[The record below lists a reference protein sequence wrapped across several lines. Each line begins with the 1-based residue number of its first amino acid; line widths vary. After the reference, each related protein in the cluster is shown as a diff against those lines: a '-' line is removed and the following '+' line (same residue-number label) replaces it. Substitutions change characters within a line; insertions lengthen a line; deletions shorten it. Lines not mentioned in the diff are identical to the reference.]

1 MDVLYVDSG
10 DPWNPR
16 LETVS
21 KVMKVLQ
28 GVHKVLK
35 PDGVF
40 ISISFGQPHFR
51 RELFEAPCFT
61 WSVEWKTFGEEFH
74 YFFYTL
80 KKGMR
85 TSDSKQ
91 FSIDKCDVPA
101 MSLFHDELED
111 EDFIFRTD
119 IEELA
124 G

>member
-1 MDVLYVDSG
+1 
-10 DPWNPR
+10 
-16 LETVS
+16 
-21 KVMKVLQ
+21 MKVLQ

-119 IEELA
+119 IDELA